1 MISIVVPLYNERENV
16 LTYDSLLFPVIDSIA
31 ESARLA
37 VEYVMVDD
45 GSQDDTL
52 LQLQMIESM
61 RKDVRVIAHGTN
73 KGMGA
78 AVRTGI
84 NHCTGNLIV
93 TIDSDLTFKP
103 VEIGKLI
110 EAYNR
115 TGADCVSGSPYLL
128 KNSVKDVSLF
138 RLILSCIINSLYR
151 MMLGSNITSV
161 SPIFR
166 LYKRE
171 VLCSM
176 DIESNGFDINAEIL
190 AKLIINN
197 KKVVEIPVALH
208 RRERGESKINV
219 KREII
224 NHVRLLLKIFKVKY
238 LGVRWS

>member
-1 MISIVVPLYNERENV
+1 MISIVVPLYNERENII
-16 LTYDSLLFPVIDSIA
+16 TYDSLLFPVVDSIA
-31 ESARLA
+31 ESARFA
-37 VEYVMVDD
+37 VEYIMVDD

-52 LQLQMIESM
+52 LQLQMMESM

-84 NHCTGNLIV
+84 NHSNGNLIV
-93 TIDSDLTFKP
+93 TIDSDLTFRP
-103 VEIGKLI
+103 AEIGRLI

-115 TGADCVSGSPYLL
+115 TGADCVSGSPYLF
-128 KNSVKDVSLF
+128 KNPVNDVSF
-138 RLILSCIINSLYR
+138 VRLVLSRAVNSLYR

-171 VLCSM
+171 ALCAM

-190 AKLIINN
+190 AKLIIHN

-219 KREII
+219 KREIN